1 MSRMDC
7 IEVRFTGMQ
16 LSNVKFQDAEDC
28 KWKLVRRTMQLC
40 DEKMRMVAIIISG
53 NNNNLTAIQ
62 FNAK

>member
-28 KWKLVRRTMQLC
+28 IWKLVRRTMQLC
-40 DEKMRMVAIIISG
+40 DEKTRMVALLLII
-53 NNNNLTAIQ
+53 
-62 FNAK
+62 